1 MIVFCQRYFHSML
14 TGLFE
19 NVAKPQS
26 GFNHNFSFGRYFVA
40 SSTLERIE
48 STVSISSVR
57 GFITPR
63 PSAVCPLI
71 LGSDNNELSSP
82 ALGVENSRVKSSGL
96 TLANNSIV
104 EYMDPSIICSHPCS
118 NCLYIH
124 EEKQPFLFDL
134 YAP

>member
-1 MIVFCQRYFHSML
+1 ML

-26 GFNHNFSFGRYFVA
+26 GFNHNFSFGRYFIA

-57 GFITPR
+57 GFITPK
-63 PSAVCPLI
+63 PSAVFSLI
-71 LGSDNNELSSP
+71 LESDNNELSSP

-96 TLANNSIV
+96 TLANNSRM
-104 EYMDPSIICSHPCS
+104 EYMDLSIICSHPCS
-118 NCLYIH
+118 NSLCIH
-124 EEKQPFLFDL
+124 EEMQPSLFDL
-134 YAP
+134 YTP